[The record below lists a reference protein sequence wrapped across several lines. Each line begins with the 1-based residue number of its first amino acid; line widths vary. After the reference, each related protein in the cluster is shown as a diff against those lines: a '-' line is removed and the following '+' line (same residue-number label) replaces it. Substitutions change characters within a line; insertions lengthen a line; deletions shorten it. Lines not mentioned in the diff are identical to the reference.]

1 MAPPRRRPVVAGQK
15 ARQRRGAGPQPP
27 TATVEQ
33 PTDGLEVGPTPS
45 SGSPAEAEAPRDL
58 PSGAGSLPA
67 RTAGTGAGVGLT
79 AALAVLVLLLGA
91 LAWFI
96 GLPTQPAE
104 RYGEARL
111 DALAA
116 ARAASVDLLSVNYET
131 LEVGQK
137 KAAEHLAPK
146 FRAEYTKFFTDLQTT
161 AEKNK
166 LVLTSSVVAGGVTS
180 VRDAH
185 HVVVLLF
192 IDQVST
198 NAVRSSPRIDQN
210 RVRMRMVEQNGTW
223 LVEGLDAI

>member
-1 MAPPRRRPVVAGQK
+1 MAAPRRRPVVAGQK
-15 ARQRRGAGPQPP
+15 ARQRRSGAVESPPQGLTPP
-27 TATVEQ
+27 VSA
-33 PTDGLEVGPTPS
+33 LEPPPAP
-45 SGSPAEAEAPRDL
+45 PAEA
-58 PSGAGSLPA
+58 PSVLPA
-67 RTAGTGAGVGLT
+67 EPVTGPTTAPAARGSRGLT
-79 AALAVLVLLLGA
+79 AALAVLVVLLAA
-91 LAWFI
+91 LAWVI

-116 ARAASVDLLSVNYET
+116 ARTASVDLLSVNYET
-131 LEVGQK
+131 LEVGK
-137 KAAEHLAPK
+137 AKAAEHLAPK
-146 FRAEYTKFFTDLQTT
+146 FRAEYTKFFADLQTT
-161 AEKNK
+161 ATRNK

-180 VRDAH
+180 VKDSH

-210 RVRMRMVEQNGTW
+210 RVRLRMVEQGGKW